1 MCFIAFHEKL
11 LDYNFIDKEEL
22 ILILINANS
31 CEFYVYLSA
40 LLPFCQP
47 CYHRK
52 WTMSALLA
60 SWKWPFNREK
70 IWTQTWDYIY
80 AEQRHRISLCM
91 RCRSGIKI
99 RFVLNVILRAYVPV
113 TQWLSGST
121 QIWEKSFHCY
131 SYNSISYDRNHMKYI
146 YIYIYISLSK
156 NLKVTVISC
165 NGNRVD
171 IYS

>member
-1 MCFIAFHEKL
+1 MNTTTVCFIGCHEKL
-11 LDYNFIDKEEL
+11 LDYNFVDKEEL
-22 ILILINANS
+22 ILILKNASS

-47 CYHRK
+47 CYLRQ

-91 RCRSGIKI
+91 SCRSGMKI
-99 RFVLNVILRAYVPV
+99 RFDLNVILGAYVPV
-113 TQWLSGST
+113 TQWLIGST
-121 QIWEKSFHCY
+121 QIWDLGKNRFIVSHTIVFHMTKIIW
-131 SYNSISYDRNHMKYI
+131 STYI
-146 YIYIYISLSK
+146 YHYPRI
-156 NLKVTVISC
+156 
-165 NGNRVD
+165 
-171 IYS
+171 